1 MKRSVT
7 TAMGLKLMLAVA
19 GCSGP
24 NGDKGDKGDKGDP
37 GQNGDRRWRTDWRS
51 PQCVRRTK

>member
-1 MKRSVT
+1 
-7 TAMGLKLMLAVA
+7 MGLTLTLAVA

-24 NGDKGDKGDKGDP
+24 NGDEGDKGDKGDP
-37 GQNGDRRWRTDWRS
+37 RQNGDRRWRTDWRS